1 MKKII
6 VDSLEPV
13 RLDRYIKRIFP
24 DVTQGIIERYLRG
37 GKIKVN
43 KTKSKSNAR
52 VKTGDEIMLFD
63 KLFQN
68 ESGSPVKNFSDSIRS
83 LAAKLLGDYL
93 LLSTNEFIAINKPH
107 NMAVQGGSKISL
119 SLDDA
124 ISYLN
129 TINGTNFKL
138 VHRLDKGT
146 SGVLLIACGYDNAA
160 KLGEAFKNK
169 LIQKTYY
176 AVVCGHPK
184 DSQGVIANYIGKDRS
199 GIFEIVKELQDGK
212 RAETCYSVL
221 KENNGY
227 SLVEFKPLTGRMHQL
242 RVHSKILGCPILG
255 DVKYGGVSYK
265 RMMLHAKQIVIP
277 QGVFGVEIVVESD
290 LPEVW
295 SKLDI

>member
-6 VDSLEPV
+6 VESAEPV
-13 RLDRYIKRIFP
+13 RLDRYIKRVFP
-24 DVTQGIIERYLRG
+24 AVTQGVIERYLRN

-43 KTKSKSNAR
+43 KTKVKSSAR
-52 VKTGDEIMLFD
+52 VKTGDEITLFAE
-63 KLFQN
+63 LLQ
-68 ESGSPVKNFSDSIRS
+68 STGHVRSFSDSIRS
-83 LAAKLLGDYL
+83 LATKLLGEYL
-93 LLSTNEFIAINKPH
+93 LLSTNEFIAIDKPH
-107 NMAVQGGSKISL
+107 NLAVQGGSKISL
-119 SLDDA
+119 SIDDA

-129 TINGTNFKL
+129 ATNGTNFKL

-160 KLGEAFKNK
+160 KLAKAFRDK

-176 AVVCGHPK
+176 AVLCGRPK
-184 DSQGVIANYIGKDRS
+184 DQQGVIINYIGKDRS
-199 GIFEIVKELQDGK
+199 GVFEIVKELKDGK
-212 RAETCYSVL
+212 RAETSYNVL
-221 KENNGY
+221 KENDGY

-255 DVKYGGVSYK
+255 DIKYGGLSYK

-277 QGVFGVEIVVESD
+277 QEVFGVKIVIESN
-290 LPEVW
+290 LPDIW